1 MAVGAADRV
10 HIPVSADFQVVRYQ
24 RAERDA
30 VFAFLRA
37 AYTPQDA
44 ERLIRQWDWK
54 YDANPF
60 NREPEPYILLL
71 KENTRIVGMTGGVP
85 LRVCIDGTVHWV
97 SHTCDWVV
105 HPDYRDRRIARRL
118 MERHRADRSLRFS
131 WQNELSHER
140 SRVHPGTGYLRLTP
154 LVKPIDLG
162 RLVKLVTGSAA
173 LGGISGAV
181 AGLAHAVARPL
192 RRSTAAPGI
201 TVAPLDTF
209 DTRLDTLWQRVHRD
223 YRVIVVR
230 DRAYLSWR
238 FSQRPDAQYTVF
250 AAMRDCDVSGYLVV
264 RRAESAGERWGYLV
278 DFLVEGRALALFSLL
293 VQHAIQWLRDAG
305 VAAVACTVVMP
316 PYRGALYRHGFCPYP
331 WQRRGYLRTNL
342 GSPDPAVQAFED
354 PREWFLTMGDGDLET
369 AF

>member
-293 VQHAIQWLRDAG
+293 VQHAVQWLRDAG
-305 VAAVACTVVMP
+305 VTAVACTVVMP